1 MLILDEK
8 EQNAFNEILK
18 ACYVVNDLSG
28 CEEQVE
34 YYFEVYPGS
43 IGRMVKL
50 VVPKYGIK
58 QDITDYSNW

>member
-1 MLILDEK
+1 MQK

-18 ACYVVNDLSG
+18 ACNVANDLSG

-34 YYFEVYPGS
+34 YYLEVYPGS
-43 IGRMVKL
+43 IARTVKL

-58 QDITDYSNW
+58 RDITDYSNW